1 MKPDIS
7 VIVVAHA
14 EGRLIHA
21 TVQSVESAIA
31 RAHRDGLAIE
41 WLFVLDRPTE
51 DLVKYLHDRQPLRS
65 SVIELNCGDLGLA
78 RNAGAQATQGKYIS
92 FIDGDDIWGSNW
104 LVAAFEFAKRFENR
118 CVLHPELRVT
128 FEKET
133 FFTRNV
139 DQESAEFCRDSLME
153 HNYWNPSAFAL
164 RQTYLQH
171 PFCALDLEN
180 GLGYEDWYWNCET
193 VAAGYVHKVV
203 PETIHGLRYKS
214 WKGSLTVKTVSQNCV
229 LTPNSLFAL
238 AYQRQRQV
246 P

>member
-1 MKPDIS
+1 
-7 VIVVAHA
+7 
-14 EGRLIHA
+14 
-21 TVQSVESAIA
+21 
-31 RAHRDGLAIE
+31 
-41 WLFVLDRPTE
+41 
-51 DLVKYLHDRQPLRS
+51 
-65 SVIELNCGDLGLA
+65 
-78 RNAGAQATQGKYIS
+78 
-92 FIDGDDIWGSNW
+92 
-104 LVAAFEFAKRFENR
+104 
-118 CVLHPELRVT
+118 LHPELRVT

-164 RQTYLQH
+164 RQTYLEH

-238 AYQRQRQV
+238 AYQRQKQV